1 MREKKRKKIGQQRG
15 HLVRNESRLSDC
27 SAAVAKSWD
36 YPVWGSVFGG
46 VYIMPGRI
54 CGTEKTTK
62 GGRREATPVG
72 GGLIDELAPG
82 HGLITFI

>member
-1 MREKKRKKIGQQRG
+1 M
-15 HLVRNESRLSDC
+15 
-27 SAAVAKSWD
+27 AVAKSWD

-54 CGTEKTTK
+54 RKRRRGAEAEKLQ
-62 GGRREATPVG
+62 PVG

>member
-1 MREKKRKKIGQQRG
+1 
-15 HLVRNESRLSDC
+15 
-27 SAAVAKSWD
+27 
-36 YPVWGSVFGG
+36 
-46 VYIMPGRI
+46 MPGRI